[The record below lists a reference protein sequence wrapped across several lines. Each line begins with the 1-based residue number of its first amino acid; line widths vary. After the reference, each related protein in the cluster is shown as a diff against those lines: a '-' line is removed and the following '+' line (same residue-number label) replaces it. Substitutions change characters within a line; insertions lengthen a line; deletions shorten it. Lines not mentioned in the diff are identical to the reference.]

1 MNAFRQLRCGLWAAL
16 LGTAAAAAAE
26 PALLTVGTG
35 EAWVRE
41 FFPPSGEK
49 EIDRIVWTNPP
60 AQLDLDTLQV
70 WNVRRPWPIRAWRWR
85 DVAPAALAAPA
96 ADAAAAVVWQPR
108 RAPAAP
114 APQALEIELAEPLS
128 HAMGHSLTYR
138 LPDFR
143 WEAFYR
149 VVVRGI
155 GPQSIEAVQVDL
167 TGYLRIHNGTSAR
180 YPHARI
186 SLVGADAALQPPPK
200 PFGLLAVNP
209 DSPLTDLFRAPPAP
223 EPLVPATYPLQTEAA
238 VPADGQAEI
247 QFARVVRKPAQIEHV
262 CDSAAIPSPTPPGGL
277 PLRRVLLIPNSAA
290 MGLGFPLPPGSA
302 DMFLGAARGAPFQSG
317 RVAHVPFPGT
327 VQLDL
332 GPVDAVRASRQTGEE
347 KALPEGAAEVECR
360 IALDNALASPV
371 HVRVEEKPATPR
383 QWSLV
388 RSSVPCTETTGALRF
403 ELTLPAQAAKTI
415 VYRLRLAAPET

>member
-1 MNAFRQLRCGLWAAL
+1 MRERARA
-16 LGTAAAAAAE
+16 GT
-26 PALLTVGTG
+26 T
-35 EAWVRE
+35 RK
-41 FFPPSGEK
+41 S
-49 EIDRIVWTNPP
+49 
-60 AQLDLDTLQV
+60 
-70 WNVRRPWPIRAWRWR
+70 
-85 DVAPAALAAPA
+85 
-96 ADAAAAVVWQPR
+96 
-108 RAPAAP
+108 
-114 APQALEIELAEPLS
+114 
-128 HAMGHSLTYR
+128 
-138 LPDFR
+138 
-143 WEAFYR
+143 
-149 VVVRGI
+149 
-155 GPQSIEAVQVDL
+155 
-167 TGYLRIHNGTSAR
+167 
-180 YPHARI
+180 
-186 SLVGADAALQPPPK
+186 
-200 PFGLLAVNP
+200 
-209 DSPLTDLFRAPPAP
+209 
-223 EPLVPATYPLQTEAA
+223 LQTEAA
-238 VPADGQAEI
+238 VPANGQAEI

-403 ELTLPAQAAKTI
+403 ELTLPAQSAKTI